1 MKDMEWPEL
10 RSIDVLLVEAGGLSE
25 GCREGLSDLAMAEA
39 FGQALSI
46 MLELRVPRMPDTE
59 EEWAGILTDATEG
72 PTASSEDVFKA
83 LEAHSRMFADT
94 LKRYRETVNH
104 HEWMRAVSML
114 LSNGED
120 RLISWNGHHVVLE
133 DDGTRCTAT
142 VNAPDGSQTVHTM
155 SATSEEGAALAM
167 LLDIHRVDRGVWRR

>member
-1 MKDMEWPEL
+1 MEDMDMPDL
-10 RSIDVLLVEAGGLSE
+10 RSIDVLLCEAESLSE
-25 GCREGLSDLAMAEA
+25 RYREGLSDQEMTES
-39 FGQALSI
+39 FEQALSI
-46 MLELRVPRMPDTE
+46 MLELRVPRMPETE
-59 EEWAGILTDATEG
+59 EEWAGILKDAMDG
-72 PTASSEDVFKA
+72 PTASSEEVFAA
-83 LEAHSRMFADT
+83 LTARSGLFANA
-94 LKRYRETVNH
+94 LKRYRESVND

-114 LSNGED
+114 LANGED

-167 LLDIHRVDRGVWRR
+167 LLDIHRVDREVWRR